1 MKGNLKVKVFSAL
14 FCLSMLAG
22 FCTAHGATL
31 PQTVHA
37 EYWGGAVMV
46 DGETVMVTDFRDASG
61 KVVPR
66 FSYGGTV
73 YIPLPTAGA
82 WLGKNAAW
90 DASSR
95 TVSLSGT
102 DGELPALVPDTP
114 EEELA
119 WEKMKEE
126 GLDVQLDPGI
136 SITMDGKTQKLVNAA
151 GVTVYPAVYQN
162 TVYLPLRSIGA
173 LLGKEVAYDA
183 LPNNGGSMVFLRTPL
198 SPETQAQLENFLT
211 DALPASHRL
220 AALSNPE
227 ADQDGA
233 ARLTEIKAL
242 LEEINGLIPENCSFA
257 SGRFANLKKQTEL
270 YRDELAAGL
279 ARINAGEAFEAVAQ
293 ENDGTLLSNANFA
306 CLHIPQLVQVIQEG
320 ITQKLVITNQTL
332 VSSGDETL
340 QHLAELW
347 LVDGEYPRNSKG
359 ETYGPLALE
368 GLLGYVPD
376 LIAAAATNGKEGFVR
391 QEDFMVMPGTVVEI
405 GKSYMIPVYD
415 LEGNVIGEFEMS

>member
-1 MKGNLKVKVFSAL
+1 MRHSLKETLAAVL
-14 FCLSMLAG
+14 FCAAMLAG
-22 FCTAHGATL
+22 FCTAHGAAL

-37 EYWGGAVMV
+37 EYWGGTVMV

-82 WLGKNAAW
+82 WLGKNAVW

-95 TVSLSGT
+95 TVSFSGT
-102 DGELPALVPDTP
+102 GGVLPERVPDTP
-114 EEELA
+114 EDELA
-119 WEKMKEE
+119 WEKAREE
-126 GLDVQLDPGI
+126 GLEVQLDPGI

-151 GVTVYPAVYQN
+151 GVTVYPAVYQD

-233 ARLTEIKAL
+233 ARLTEIEAL
-242 LEEINGLIPENCSFA
+242 LEKINGLIPENCSFA
-257 SGRFANLKKQTEL
+257 GGRFANLKKQTEL
-270 YRDELAAGL
+270 YQDELAAGL

-293 ENDGTLLSNANFA
+293 ENDGTLLSSANFA
-306 CLHIPQLVQVIQEG
+306 CLHIPQLIQVIQEG
-320 ITQKLVITNQTL
+320 ITQKLTPEKQAPVTPE
-332 VSSGDETL
+332 DETL
-340 QHLAELW
+340 QHLAEIW
-347 LVDGEYPRNSKG
+347 LVDGDYPRNSRG
-359 ETYGPLALE
+359 ETYGALDLE
-368 GLLGYVPD
+368 RMLGYAPD